1 MKQLSVAPARDTSR
15 AKPAPGPR
23 PQVQMEIQP
32 EIRPRYRPRL
42 AGLGIAMVF
51 GLTVLLAACA
61 GSASG
66 SGPSRPSDPTPTGTS
81 QAGAAAF
88 AQCVRSHGVPDF
100 PDPQNGHFLI
110 SGADQDNPHF
120 SSATQACQH
129 LLGPGGMSGGGSN
142 NTQLL
147 AFAHC
152 MQTHGVPRFPDPTAN
167 GGIGLPQGVDPNSPQ
182 FQKAWQECQS
192 KLPGALQG
200 QQP

>member
-1 MKQLSVAPARDTSR
+1 MRQLSMAPVRGTSR
-15 AKPAPGPR
+15 AKAAPGPR
-23 PQVQMEIQP
+23 PQVQP

-42 AGLGIAMVF
+42 AGLSVAMVF
-51 GLTVLLAACA
+51 GLTVFLTACA
-61 GSASG
+61 GGGSGTGG
-66 SGPSRPSDPTPTGTS
+66 SGPSQPSDPTSAGTS

-110 SGADQDNPHF
+110 SGADQNNPHF
-120 SSATQACQH
+120 NSAVKACQH
-129 LLGPGGMSGGGSN
+129 LMGPGGISGGGSN

-152 MQTHGVPRFPDPTAN
+152 MQSHGVPQFPDPTAN

-182 FQKAWQECQS
+182 FQKAWRECQS